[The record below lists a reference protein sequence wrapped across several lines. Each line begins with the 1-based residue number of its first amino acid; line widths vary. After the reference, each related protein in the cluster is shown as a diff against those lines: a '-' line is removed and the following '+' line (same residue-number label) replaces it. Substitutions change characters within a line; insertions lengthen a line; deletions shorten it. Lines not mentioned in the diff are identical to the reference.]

1 MLYFFLNIYTYTCI
15 SISIYTYY
23 GSGAHEVE
31 LGAVVEH
38 GVLLGVLRLVLRRQ
52 RRRFLRAR
60 RRTLGTMLGVKAEQE
75 LQVTSL
81 HQRFFSFWF

>member
-1 MLYFFLNIYTYTCI
+1 MC
-15 SISIYTYY
+15 Y

-60 RRTLGTMLGVKAEQE
+60 RRTLSTMLGVKAEQE

-81 HQRFFSFWF
+81 PQRFFSFWFFKSGRFLFSLFSS